1 MIRHPGIGIILSKS
15 LRKSKPLKKS
25 AGLNPYLL
33 LLLTFLLFGSCW
45 ACFSRITLEPIV
57 SLKIDPKEY
66 QPVALLPVQPAT
78 GQPDSGSSLFPFIQ
92 DSLQKKGY
100 TLVEEAAVS
109 LALEEMDLTPQ
120 LLISDPDS
128 RMKFGERLKAKL
140 MMIGTLPE
148 YRVQKSRWGSEATET
163 WNSDSFSEVL
173 LPAYFRGSS
182 EIRLI
187 LRLFESKKGDLVWRS
202 EGVIRVSSDSAESY
216 DRKLAE
222 RLLENLPPASP
233 PSAK

>member
-1 MIRHPGIGIILSKS
+1 M
-15 LRKSKPLKKS
+15 KKS
-25 AGLNPYLL
+25 AGLRPSLL
-33 LLLTFLLFGSCW
+33 LLLTFLLLGASW
-45 ACFSRITLEPIV
+45 ACFSRITLEPGV

-78 GQPDSGSSLFPFIQ
+78 GQPDSGSSLYPFLW

-100 TLVEEAAVS
+100 TLVEEAAVL
-109 LALEEMDLTPQ
+109 LALEQMELSPQ
-120 LLISDPDS
+120 LLISDPNS
-128 RMKFGERLKAKL
+128 RMNFAERVKAKL
-140 MMIGTLPE
+140 LMIGTLPD
-148 YRVQKSRWGSEATET
+148 YRVQKSRLGSQATET
-163 WNSDSFSEVL
+163 HASDSYSEVL

-187 LRLFESKKGDLVWRS
+187 LRLFESKKGDLVWKS
-202 EGVIRVSSDSAESY
+202 EGIIRASSDSAETY

-233 PSAK
+233 PAAK

>member
-1 MIRHPGIGIILSKS
+1 MDIILSKS
-15 LRKSKPLKKS
+15 LRKSKPLKKT
-25 AGLNPYLL
+25 AGLKSYLI
-33 LLLTFLLFGSCW
+33 LLLTFLLLGSSW
-45 ACFSRITLEPIV
+45 ACFSRITLDPIV
-57 SLKIDPKEY
+57 SLKVDPKEY

-78 GQPDSGSSLFPFIQ
+78 GQPDSGSSLYPFIR

-109 LALEEMDLTPQ
+109 LVLEEMDLTTQ
-120 LLISDPDS
+120 LLISAPDS

-148 YRVQKSRWGSEATET
+148 YRVQKSRLGSESVET
-163 WNSDSFSEVL
+163 WHSDSFSEMV

-202 EGVIRVSSDSAESY
+202 EGVIRVSSDSAETY

-222 RLLENLPPASP
+222 RLLESLPPASP
-233 PSAK
+233 PAAK